1 VFAEAFQGDLTIS
14 PYGYDKSLLIV
25 TGSVSPVYNFTIVR
39 WHWPASRVAFCLMQV
54 NIAQTVTDLDQ
65 LAGSPVGEPGW
76 FCDATVLADLNKAPA
91 SGPA

>member
-1 VFAEAFQGDLTIS
+1 
-14 PYGYDKSLLIV
+14 
-25 TGSVSPVYNFTIVR
+25 
-39 WHWPASRVAFCLMQV
+39 LMQV
-54 NIAQTVTDLDQ
+54 NITQTVTDLDQ